1 MEHRNDCRYYKK
13 GILSQG
19 RILIATF
26 CFLALAAF
34 AVFATRAEAVPGYL
48 SSFTNTYPNTTSTAL
63 NSCILCHQTA
73 SGSPSS
79 PRNSYGNAY
88 SSNGHSFTAIQNLDS
103 DGDGASN
110 ITEINA
116 GFFPGNASSTPP
128 SANRAPVAVND
139 SYSVDAGA
147 TLTVSAPGVLG
158 NDTDQDNNP
167 LTAVLASGPSSG
179 AFNLSSNGSFTYT
192 PTIGSGQ
199 VTFTYRANDGT
210 VNSNNTATVTITV
223 NAVTPA
229 NRAPVA
235 VNDSY
240 SVDAGATLG
249 VIAPGVLGND
259 TDPDNDP
266 LTAVLA
272 SGPSSGA
279 FNLSSNGSFT
289 YTPTISSGQVT
300 FTYRANDGT
309 VNSNNTATV
318 TITVNAVTA
327 ANRAPV
333 LSSIGNKT
341 GTVGSPVTFTAS
353 ATDPDSG
360 QTLTFSLGAG
370 APAGASINPTS
381 GAFTWTPT
389 SVGSPSVTV
398 RVTDNGTPAMSDQEA
413 ITVTV
418 TAGTPGNTAPVADD
432 KAVSTNE
439 GTPVAVTLTASDA
452 DGNSLTYAVVAG
464 PSNGTLSGTAPD
476 LTYTPAAG
484 YSGPDSFTYNANDG
498 TDSSNTATVSITV
511 TADTEPPPPPATGDL
526 SVSPADGEAE
536 IPVTTTVMITA
547 NASAARSIAEP
558 LDIATIVN
566 NDTFRLTENSSGE
579 EASRSREGDGENTPC
594 VSNGVVNGTI
604 AYDDFRT
611 TATFTPDC
619 LLANGTMYTG
629 TITPV
634 ASTQSVLAETFTWSF
649 TTIGQTPDSDDD
661 GVEDGEDDEP
671 EDDKDATPPKS
682 KGKGKFRYRLRN
694 HERAYL
700 RKVRGISDTHYSIN
714 QTGKPVGYDFPDG
727 LVDAEIHDVAPGET
741 VEVELE
747 YPEAIPEGS
756 KVYMTDSRGFYE
768 APAVISGNRV
778 TLTVTDGG
786 IGDSDGQANG
796 VIVDPVGVA
805 VPTAT
810 SGGSVDMS
818 TDAAGGGGCS
828 VVGAGGGWKEAAGSY
843 GLLFLVW
850 LGLAL
855 RRRNPETG
863 K

>member
-1 MEHRNDCRYYKK
+1 M
-13 GILSQG
+13 
-19 RILIATF
+19 
-26 CFLALAAF
+26 
-34 AVFATRAEAVPGYL
+34 
-48 SSFTNTYPNTTSTAL
+48 
-63 NSCILCHQTA
+63 
-73 SGSPSS
+73 
-79 PRNSYGNAY
+79 
-88 SSNGHSFTAIQNLDS
+88 
-103 DGDGASN
+103 
-110 ITEINA
+110 
-116 GFFPGNASSTPP
+116 
-128 SANRAPVAVND
+128 ND
-139 SYSVDAGA
+139 SYNVNAGA
-147 TLTVSAPGVLG
+147 TLTVPASGVLG
-158 NDTDQDNNP
+158 NDTDPDNNP

-179 AFNLSSNGSFTYT
+179 T
-192 PTIGSGQ
+192 
-199 VTFTYRANDGT
+199 
-210 VNSNNTATVTITV
+210 
-223 NAVTPA
+223 
-229 NRAPVA
+229 
-235 VNDSY
+235 
-240 SVDAGATLG
+240 
-249 VIAPGVLGND
+249 
-259 TDPDNDP
+259 
-266 LTAVLA
+266 
-272 SGPSSGA
+272 

-333 LSSIGNKT
+333 LSTIGNKT

-464 PSNGTLSGTAPD
+464 PSNGMLSGTAPD

-547 NASAARSIAEP
+547 NASAARSIAESS
-558 LDIATIVN
+558 DIATIVN
-566 NDTFRLTENSSGE
+566 PETFTLMVNSPVA
-579 EASRSREGDGENTPC
+579 EAQRYGDDDDHQIQC
-594 VSNGVVNGTI
+594 VTNGIVNGKIDYNESNTE
-604 AYDDFRT
+604 AW
-611 TATFTPDC
+611 FTPDC
-619 LLANGTMYTG
+619 RLANSTTYTA
-629 TITPV
+629 TLILQEAKP
-634 ASTQSVLAETFTWSF
+634 LTWSF
-649 TTIGQTPDSDDD
+649 TTIARTPDSDAD
-661 GVEDGEDDEP
+661 GVEDGEDDEAN
-671 EDDKDATPPKS
+671 DDKEATPPKS
-682 KGKGKFRYRLRN
+682 KGKGKFKYRLRN

-700 RKVRGISDTHYSIN
+700 RNVGAISDTHYSIN

-727 LVDAEIHDVAPGET
+727 LVDAEIHDLAPGET

-768 APAVISGNRV
+768 LPAAIRGNRV

-786 IGDSDGQANG
+786 VGDSDGQANG

-810 SGGSVDMS
+810 GGGPVDMS